1 MTIPAF
7 CDWLSNTDISMVI
20 QNHNWVIPSVQ
31 SVHILA
37 IATVMASIVMV
48 DFRLLGMNGGRQTVT
63 QVAHRF
69 LPWVWCAVCVLA
81 ATGIILIIGEPAREL
96 ESFVFW
102 TKMSL
107 LACVLI
113 LTGAVQLGAFRRESF
128 WEKRRLL
135 ASITAVVSLCLWVG
149 IVAAGR
155 WIAYMGHG

>member
-7 CDWLSNTDISMVI
+7 CDWLSNTPLSQAI

-37 IATVMASIVMV
+37 IATVMASIVMM
-48 DFRLLGMNGGRQTVT
+48 DFRLLGVHGRGQTIP

-81 ATGIILIIGEPAREL
+81 ATGAILIIGEPGREL
-96 ESFVFW
+96 ESQVFW
-102 TKMSL
+102 LKMSM

-113 LTGAVQLGAFRRESF
+113 LTGAFQFGAFRGF
-128 WEKRRLL
+128 WEHRRVL
-135 ASITAVVSLCLWVG
+135 ATLTALASLCLWVA

>member
-7 CDWLSNTDISMVI
+7 CDWLSNTPLSQAI

-48 DFRLLGMNGGRQTVT
+48 HFRLLGMNGRRQTVP

-69 LPWVWCAVCVLA
+69 LPWVWTAVCVLA
-81 ATGIILIIGEPAREL
+81 ATGLILIIGEPAREL
-96 ESFVFW
+96 ESEVFW
-102 TKMSL
+102 IKMSL

-113 LTGAVQLGAFRRESF
+113 LTAAVQFGAFRGESF
-128 WEKRRLL
+128 WEDRRLL
-135 ASITAVVSLCLWVG
+135 ASAIAVVSLFLWVG

>member
-7 CDWLSNTDISMVI
+7 CDWLSNTPLSQAI

-37 IATVMASIVMV
+37 IATVMASVVMM
-48 DFRLLGMNGGRQTVT
+48 DFRLLGVHGRGQTIP

-81 ATGIILIIGEPAREL
+81 ASGTILIIGEPGREL
-96 ESFVFW
+96 ESEVFW
-102 TKMSL
+102 TKMTL
-107 LACVLI
+107 LVCVLI
-113 LTGAVQLGAFRRESF
+113 LTGAFQFGAFRGF
-128 WEKRRLL
+128 WENRRML
-135 ASITAVVSLCLWVG
+135 ACITAIASLGLWVA
-149 IVAAGR
+149 ILAAGR

>member
-7 CDWLSNTDISMVI
+7 CDWLSNTSLSQAI

-37 IATVMASIVMV
+37 IATVMASVVMM
-48 DFRLLGMNGGRQTVT
+48 DFRLLGVHGRGQTIP

-81 ATGIILIIGEPAREL
+81 ATGTILIIGEPGREL
-96 ESFVFW
+96 ESQVFW
-102 TKMSL
+102 LKMTL
-107 LACVLI
+107 LACVLV
-113 LTGAVQLGAFRRESF
+113 LTGAFQFGAFRGF

-135 ASITAVVSLCLWVG
+135 ACITAVASLGLWVA
-149 IVAAGR
+149 ILAAGR

>member
-7 CDWLSNTDISMVI
+7 CDWLSNTSLSQAI

-37 IATVMASIVMV
+37 IATVMASIVML
-48 DFRLLGMNGGRQTVT
+48 DARLLGVNGRTQTVPD
-63 QVAHRF
+63 VAHRF

-81 ATGIILIIGEPAREL
+81 ASGAILIIGEPAREL
-96 ESFVFW
+96 ESQVFW
-102 TKMSL
+102 FKMSML
-107 LACVLI
+107 ICVLL
-113 LTGAVQLGAFRRESF
+113 LTAVIQFGAFHRESF
-128 WEKRRLL
+128 WEKRRVL
-135 ASITAVVSLCLWVG
+135 ACLTAVVSLGLWVT

>member
-7 CDWLSNTDISMVI
+7 CDWLSNTSLSQAI

-37 IATVMASIVMV
+37 IATVMASVVML
-48 DFRLLGMNGGRQTVT
+48 DFRLLGLNGRAQTIP

-81 ATGIILIIGEPAREL
+81 ASGTILIIGEPGREL
-96 ESFVFW
+96 ESQVFW
-102 TKMSL
+102 VKMSL
-107 LACVLI
+107 LACVLL
-113 LTGAVQLGAFRRESF
+113 LTAAFQIGAFRGF
-128 WEKRRLL
+128 WEKRRVL
-135 ASITAVVSLCLWVG
+135 ACVTAIVSLGLWVT
-149 IVAAGR
+149 ILAAGR

>member
-1 MTIPAF
+1 MTIPEF
-7 CDWLSNTDISMVI
+7 CDWLSNTSVSQTI

-31 SVHILA
+31 SIHILM
-37 IATVMASIVMV
+37 IATVMASVVML
-48 DFRLLGMNGGRQTVT
+48 DLRLLGVNGRQTVP

-69 LPWVWCAVCVLA
+69 LPWVWCAVCMLA

-102 TKMSL
+102 TKMTL

-113 LTGAVQLGAFRRESF
+113 LTAGVQLGAFRGESF

-135 ASITAVVSLCLWVG
+135 ASATAVVSLGLWVA

>member
-7 CDWLSNTDISMVI
+7 CDWLSNTSISMAI

-48 DFRLLGMNGGRQTVT
+48 DVRLLGVNGRGQTVP

-81 ATGIILIIGEPAREL
+81 ASGIILIIGEPAREL
-96 ESFVFW
+96 ESQVFW
-102 TKMSL
+102 IKMTL
-107 LACVLI
+107 LACVLTI
-113 LTGAVQLGAFRRESF
+113 TGMVQLGAFRGESF
-128 WEKRRLL
+128 WEQRRLL
-135 ASITAVVSLCLWVG
+135 ASITAVASLTMWVG

>member
-7 CDWLSNTDISMVI
+7 CDWLSNTSLSMAI

-37 IATVMASIVMV
+37 IATVMASVVMLDV
-48 DFRLLGMNGGRQTVT
+48 RLLGLNGRGQTVPE
-63 QVAHRF
+63 VAHRF

-81 ATGIILIIGEPAREL
+81 VSGAILIIGEPAREL
-96 ESFVFW
+96 ESQVFW
-102 TKMSL
+102 TKMTL

-113 LTGAVQLGAFRRESF
+113 LTGAFQLGAFRRESF
-128 WEKRRLL
+128 WERRRVL
-135 ASITAVVSLCLWVG
+135 ASVTAVASLGLWVA
-149 IVAAGR
+149 ILAAGR

>member
-7 CDWLSNTDISMVI
+7 CDWLSNTSLSQAI

-37 IATVMASIVMV
+37 IATVMASIVMM
-48 DFRLLGMNGGRQTVT
+48 DFRLLGVHGRRQSIP

-81 ATGIILIIGEPAREL
+81 ATGTILIIGELGREL
-96 ESFVFW
+96 ESQVFW
-102 TKMSL
+102 LKMSM

-113 LTGAVQLGAFRRESF
+113 LTAAFQFGAFRGF
-128 WEKRRLL
+128 WEKRRVL
-135 ASITAVVSLCLWVG
+135 ASITAIASLGLWVA

>member
-7 CDWLSNTDISMVI
+7 CDWLSNTSLSMVI
-20 QNHNWVIPSVQ
+20 QNYSWVIPSVQ

-37 IATVMASIVMV
+37 IATVMASIVMLN
-48 DFRLLGMNGGRQTVT
+48 FRLLGVNGRTQTIPE
-63 QVAHRF
+63 VAHRF

-81 ATGIILIIGEPAREL
+81 CSGAILIIGEPAREL
-96 ESFVFW
+96 ESQVFW

-113 LTGAVQLGAFRRESF
+113 LTGGFQFGAFRRESF
-128 WEKRRLL
+128 WEKRRML
-135 ASITAVVSLCLWVG
+135 ASITAVVSLGLWVA
-149 IVAAGR
+149 ILAAGR

>member
-7 CDWLSNTDISMVI
+7 CDWLSNTSISMAI

-48 DFRLLGMNGGRQTVT
+48 DFRLLGVNGRQTVP
-63 QVAHRF
+63 QVVHRF

-96 ESFVFW
+96 ESEVFW
-102 TKMSL
+102 TKMTL
-107 LACVLI
+107 VACVLI
-113 LTGAVQLGAFRRESF
+113 LTAAIQFGAFRGESF

-135 ASITAVVSLCLWVG
+135 ASITAIASLGMWVA